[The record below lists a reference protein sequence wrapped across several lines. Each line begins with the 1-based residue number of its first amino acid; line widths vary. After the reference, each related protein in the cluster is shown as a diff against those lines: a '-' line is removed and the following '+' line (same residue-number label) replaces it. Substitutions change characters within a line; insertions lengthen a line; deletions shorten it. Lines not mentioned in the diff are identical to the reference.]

1 MDKELDELISK
12 YTEDLIN
19 LRNKWKDLGINPPEE
34 TSDESKDITP
44 VTESPPTEVEQE
56 DSKNDNGDETET
68 ADTKKESPAVADDIP
83 EADPENFSYFSAA
96 VYSGNQAYAIPDAK
110 ISIYIDGK
118 LHAFLITDKNG
129 KTKKIKLGSYPK
141 INTFIPESQE
151 QRVDYY
157 ADIYADGFT
166 PKKGLLVSAVG
177 GSDILLN
184 AELTPLSERID

>member
-19 LRNKWKDLGINPPEE
+19 LRNKWKDLGITPPEE

-118 LHAFLITDKNG
+118 LHAFLITDENG

>member
-19 LRNKWKDLGINPPEE
+19 LRNKWKDLGITPPEE
-34 TSDESKDITP
+34 PSDELKDITP
-44 VTESPPTEVEQE
+44 VTESPPTGVEQE
-56 DSKNDNGDETET
+56 DSKNDNADETET

-96 VYSGNQAYAIPDAK
+96 VYSGNQAYAIPNAK
-110 ISIYIDGK
+110 ISVYLDGK
-118 LHAFLITDKNG
+118 LHAFLITDENG
-129 KTKKIKLGSYPK
+129 KTKKIKLGSYPE
-141 INTFIPESQE
+141 INTFSPESQE